1 MASRRTVA
9 AGNPAPLPPCIAG
22 LPAHLPMGDRCVL
35 VHRVGPGK
43 AHPAF
48 PVVVAAQRCEFQPR
62 LGRRPRHPDRARLAR
77 ADIVDRPD
85 LDRCPHAARDSAEV
99 QRHVSARIAVD
110 HHPLPGPER
119 LGPRLHAVV
128 PVRDPGVAR
137 IVPGKGDVGNFA
149 GHAGHGQRTAETGRT
164 GRQPCVRRCRSG
176 VRGRAVAGR
185 VARTHLEGVH
195 LAVLE
200 SADGVGT
207 GVRAGA
213 RDGLPVAPGTR
224 ADAEPHF
231 PDGDRGVP
239 RIGPGES
246 DGAVMGRAYEAG
258 DTRRDRHQREGPP
271 PVRPGPG
278 RPR

>member
-35 VHRVGPGK
+35 VLIVGPGK

-48 PVVVAAQRCEFQPR
+48 PVVVAAQRFEFQPR

-85 LDRCPHAARDSAEV
+85 LDRCPHAARDIAEV

-110 HHPLPGPER
+110 HHLLPGHER
-119 LGPRLHAVV
+119 LGPRLRAVV

-149 GHAGHGQRTAETGRT
+149 GHGQRAAEAGRT

-185 VARTHLEGVH
+185 VARTHLEAVH
-195 LAVLE
+195 RAVAE
-200 SADGVGT
+200 SVDGVGT
-207 GVRAGA
+207 GVRVGA
-213 RDGLPVAPGTR
+213 RDGLPIAPGTR

-246 DGAVMGRAYEAG
+246 DGAVMGRPHEAG
-258 DTRRDRHQREGPP
+258 DTRRDRRQREDRP
-271 PVRPGPG
+271 PVRPGLG